1 MALTSALLTGLS
13 GLDVNQTQ
21 LNVVGNNIANANTV
35 AFKSS
40 RALFSSQFYITQQAG
55 SPPSS
60 DFGGQ
65 NPSQLGVGAQVA
77 SIQQNFTPGSIE
89 ATGQDTD
96 LAIDGS
102 GFFIAQGSDQQYTRD
117 GSFVLNQSNQL
128 VTTSGDFVQG
138 FGVDTNGNIV
148 TGSLQNV
155 TIPLGSLTSAKAT
168 QNVNFEGNLNSDGAV
183 ATGASILNSEQLT
196 IANGGGAQPAP
207 DANTQLTDLASTT
220 ASSTNLFNVGDTLTV
235 QGQRGGRDVS
245 PLTFTVQAGSTL
257 GDLDNFFQQ
266 GLAIDTSVPNP
277 NPTGPQPGVTLDPN
291 ANGSSTAITIT
302 GDLGTDNALTLT
314 GTSITDST
322 GTAPLTFADGTDA
335 NGNISDPNGESVF
348 TSFVGYD
355 SLGTPLTVN
364 VTAVLQSKSDAGT
377 VWQFYATS
385 ADDTD
390 AQTFNP
396 AAGTHP
402 GSLIGNGTLSF
413 DDTGKLIG
421 STGTT
426 IQIDRN
432 NTGASTPLTMNL
444 DFSQMTSLTTQQSN
458 LVMTQQDGSA
468 TGTLNGFSIGS
479 NGVITGSFTNGLTQ
493 TLGQVAVANFNN
505 PDGLVA
511 DGGNMYSAGANS
523 GVPVITAPQQLGTGA
538 IRSGALE
545 LSNVDISQEFINM
558 IIASTGFSA
567 SSRVI
572 TTSDQLLTDLLNSS
586 R

>member
-40 RALFSSQFYITQQAG
+40 RALFAPQFYITQQAG

-60 DFGGQ
+60 NFGGE

-77 SIQQNFTPGSIE
+77 TIQKNFTPGSIE

-102 GFFIAQGSDQQYTRD
+102 GFFIAQGTDQQYTRD

-128 VTTSGDFVQG
+128 VTTSGAFVQG

-168 QNVNFEGNLNSDGAV
+168 QNVDFEGNLNSDGTV
-183 ATGASILNSEQLT
+183 ASGASILNSEQLT
-196 IANGGGAQPAP
+196 LTGGLGAAPAP
-207 DANTQLTDLASTT
+207 TAATNLTDLSSTT
-220 ASSTNLFNVGDTLTV
+220 ASSTAMFNVGDVLTL

-245 PLTFTVQAGSTL
+245 PLSFTVQAGSTL
-257 GDLDNFFQQ
+257 QDLSNFFQQ
-266 GLAIDTSVPNP
+266 GLAIDTTVPGSG
-277 NPTGPQPGVTLDPN
+277 TGPTPGVTIDPSVG
-291 ANGSSTAITIT
+291 GSSAAITIT
-302 GDLGTDNALTLT
+302 GDLGTDNTLALT

-322 GTAPLTFADGTDA
+322 GTVPLTFADGVDA
-335 NGNISDPNGESVF
+335 AGDKSGANGESVF

-364 VTAVLQSKSDAGT
+364 VTAVLESKSDAGT
-377 VWQFYATS
+377 NWRFYATS
-385 ADDTD
+385 PDDTD
-390 AQTFNP
+390 AQTFDP
-396 AAGTHP
+396 AAGTHQ
-402 GSLIGNGTLSF
+402 GSILGNGTLSF

-426 IQIDRN
+426 IQIDRT
-432 NTGASTPLTMNL
+432 NTGAATPLTMNL
-444 DFSQMTSLTTQQSN
+444 DFGTMTSLTTQQSN
-458 LVMTQQDGSA
+458 LTMTQQDGSA
-468 TGTLNGFSIGS
+468 TGTLNGFSIGA
-479 NGVITGSFTNGLTQ
+479 NGVITGTFTNGLTQ

-505 PDGLVA
+505 PDGLVD

-523 GVPVITAPQQLGTGA
+523 GVPVITAPQQLGTGS

-558 IIASTGFSA
+558 IISSTGFSA